1 MSETQ
6 QKHEEFLMAMHR
18 KISSRMLGYILPY
31 EFITPNLITSISN
44 ILALLS
50 AFLLAFGI
58 YTLNVIAIII
68 FLFSITLD
76 TLDGDLARARN
87 EGSKYGAWYD
97 GVSDRLKF
105 LAVITGLTIGLPFM
119 FWRIDLLFW
128 STEISKWF
136 LTLACFSA
144 YIMSQYVNTLAEA
157 IWGKSIPNNG
167 GAESNRSLQY
177 LIRLHVLNVGF
188 KDQYLI
194 AIFVLLDMSEYSL
207 LAVALYCG
215 GAALLL
221 FAKKTLV
228 DRVHEQNLRRME
240 RGVAEDLTKAGY
252 SLQIPTYLAVCLL
265 IVVAAW
271 NSLYFAFA
279 IGAILMTTAF
289 LFAYLLIRK
298 SS

>member
-1 MSETQ
+1 
-6 QKHEEFLMAMHR
+6 
-18 KISSRMLGYILPY
+18 
-31 EFITPNLITSISN
+31 
-44 ILALLS
+44 
-50 AFLLAFGI
+50 
-58 YTLNVIAIII
+58 
-68 FLFSITLD
+68 
-76 TLDGDLARARN
+76 
-87 EGSKYGAWYD
+87 
-97 GVSDRLKF
+97 
-105 LAVITGLTIGLPFM
+105 M
-119 FWRIDLLFW
+119 FWRIELLFW

-157 IWGKSIPNNG
+157 IWGKSIPSNG
-167 GAESNRSLQY
+167 AAESDRSLQY

-207 LAVALYCG
+207 IAVALYCG
-215 GAALLL
+215 GAVLLL

-228 DRVHEQNLRRME
+228 DRVHEQNLRRIE
-240 RGVAEDLTKAGY
+240 SGGNEDATKAGY

-279 IGAILMTTAF
+279 VSAILMTTAF
-289 LFAYLLIRK
+289 LIAYLLIRQ